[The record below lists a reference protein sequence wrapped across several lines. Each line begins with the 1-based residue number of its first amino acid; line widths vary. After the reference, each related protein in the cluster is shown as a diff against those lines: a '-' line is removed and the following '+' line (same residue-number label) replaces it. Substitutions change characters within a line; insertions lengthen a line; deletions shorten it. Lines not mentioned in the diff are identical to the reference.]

1 MRTVNM
7 HEAKTR
13 LSALVA
19 VKEPFILARAG
30 KPTAVV
36 IPYDD
41 YKQSLAKTDQ
51 RFGFMPEIDVPD
63 DFDTMMAN
71 EIAELFGA

>member
-7 HEAKTR
+7 HEAKTN

-19 VKEPFILARAG
+19 AKEPFVLAKSG

-41 YKQSLAKTDQ
+41 YQQSLAKNDQ
-51 RFGFMPEIDVPD
+51 RFGFMPEIKVPD
-63 DFDTMMAN
+63 DFDTMMSD
-71 EIAELFGA
+71 EIAEMFGV